1 MNRLFLSS
9 SLLSAIILS
18 APSFAGNSGFGVFGA
33 IGQAKH
39 DIDISN
45 DDNIKIRNDSDTS
58 FAIGGEYRFNSN
70 FAIEVRYDDYGDMT
84 TGPTE
89 EGVTGYNEIS
99 ADSLSAGIKGA
110 IPLSKQFSIFAK
122 IGFSSWDINTNYSYN
137 YSSINSTPTES
148 GSLSESGK
156 DLYYGFGGQYSI
168 NENIVIGLDYTM
180 LTIDVD
186 NETPDYDI
194 GNLSLSLGYNF

>member
-1 MNRLFLSS
+1 MNKLSISS
-9 SLLSAIILS
+9 SVLTVIMLS
-18 APSFAGNSGFGVFGA
+18 APSFAGDSGFGVFGA

-45 DDNIKIRNDSDTS
+45 DNDIRITNDSDTS

-70 FAIEVRYDDYGDMT
+70 FTIEVRYDDYGNMT
-84 TGPTE
+84 TSPKD
-89 EGVTGYNEIS
+89 EGVTGYNEIL
-99 ADSLSAGIKGA
+99 ADSLSAGIKGG
-110 IPLSKQFSIFAK
+110 IPLSEQFSIFAK
-122 IGFSSWDINTNYSYN
+122 IGFSSWDINTNYSFN
-137 YSSINSTPTES
+137 YSSLNSTSTES

-186 NETPDYDI
+186 NESPDYDI